1 MILLN
6 DILSY
11 SLITLNHDCFTKN
24 FLMNWL
30 KKSII
35 IRGQLEK

>member
-11 SLITLNHDCFTKN
+11 SLITLNYDCFTKN

-30 KKSII
+30 KN
-35 IRGQLEK
+35 QLLLEGN